1 MSDQEKNEKK
11 TDASQESPIQNGHSP
26 RPPHIPDEL
35 LNMVGASPPKFVTF
49 EQLMSAADDMKNM
62 TLAHE
67 IAVNNDFELP
77 KEQTPQNSL
86 EKQVSETMRR
96 AFWDAFQ
103 EKIERDPPDYSMA
116 FSLLEE
122 LKEVL
127 VGILLPQQQ
136 RMKDQILEVLD
147 MELIRQQIE
156 QSAFNF
162 DYYGTYVVDVMARLC
177 APARDEKIAEI
188 RTIKEV
194 VPKFKTIMET
204 LQLMQRDMANFTIK
218 QIRPYIQQ
226 NSIEYERKKFASF
239 LEAQRAVSIDGLQYT
254 KIWLKRI
261 FENLQSNTQMQP
273 NEAGASASP
282 VFTPANI
289 MTEAFLEVLE
299 WPDPKNF
306 PETLMMDQFRFM
318 SMRDKLHSLALITS
332 VQLLTYSVVGP
343 AVDGVEDLKV
353 KLKNH
358 VEVLLQDV
366 AEKGIGPVLES
377 IAAQVGKDVND
388 SLTSRSLPPMT
399 DESQQALR
407 GQIKDLAN
415 RTNTV
420 RKLMVNRLMGFMREG
435 MSGKKMTNL
444 RVPKGCSAVQ
454 HDLAQVFGNFL
465 RLTSH
470 NRSVFGE
477 YYANI
482 IERLLKGKE
491 DQSSPRDSGG
501 QDPSISNQ
509 HQPAS
514 SEHL

>member
-1 MSDQEKNEKK
+1 MSDPQNNEKK
-11 TDASQESPIQNGHSP
+11 TDSSQETPIQNGHSP

-77 KEQTPQNSL
+77 KEQAPQSSL
-86 EKQVSETMRR
+86 EKQVTETMKR

-116 FSLLEE
+116 YSLLEE

-156 QSAFNF
+156 QGAFNF
-162 DYYGTYVVDVMARLC
+162 DYYGNYVVDVMARLC

-188 RTIKEV
+188 RTIKEIL
-194 VPKFKTIMET
+194 PKFKTIMET

-254 KIWLKRI
+254 KVWLKRN
-261 FENLQSNTQMQP
+261 FENLQSNIQMQP
-273 NEAGASASP
+273 NEAGASANP

-289 MTEAFLEVLE
+289 MTEAYLEVLE

-318 SMRDKLHSLALITS
+318 SMRDRLHTLALITA

-343 AVDGVEDLKV
+343 AVDGVEDLKM

-377 IAAQVGKDVND
+377 IAVQVVKDVND
-388 SLTSRSLPPMT
+388 SLSNRSLPTMAE
-399 DESQQALR
+399 ESQQALR

-420 RKLMVNRLMGFMREG
+420 RKLMVTRLMGFIREG
-435 MSGKKMTNL
+435 MSGKKMTSL
-444 RVPKGCSAVQ
+444 RVPKGCSAIQ
-454 HDLAQVFGNFL
+454 QDLAQVFGNFL

-477 YYANI
+477 YYASI
-482 IERLLKGKE
+482 IERLMKGKADE
-491 DQSSPRDSGG
+491 LSPREYDS
-501 QDPSISNQ
+501 QASSTSKQHQSPPSNQ
-509 HQPAS
+509 
-514 SEHL
+514 L